1 MVTKKTWREKLADS
15 KDLPKIEEVTETMSQ
30 KWGTGK
36 FVIPAPL
43 EVEEIMRKVPCGK
56 LTTINQIRSVLAK
69 KHHVNFACP
78 ITSGIFAW
86 TAAHAAE
93 EDAADGKKNITPYWR
108 TLKSTGEL
116 NEKYPGGIES
126 QAKRLKE
133 EGHVIEPGKGKKAPK
148 VKDFEKKLVEL

>member
-1 MVTKKTWREKLADS
+1 MDKKKTRREKLADS

-43 EVEEIMRKVPCGK
+43 EVDEIMRKVPFGK
-56 LTTINQIRSVLAK
+56 LTTINQIRNALAK
-69 KHHVNFACP
+69 KHHVNFTCP

-93 EDAADGKKNITPYWR
+93 EDAVEGRKDITPYWC

-116 NEKYPGGIES
+116 NEKYPGGIEA
-126 QAKRLKE
+126 QIKHLE
-133 EGHVIEPGKGKKAPK
+133 EERHIIVSSRGKKAPT
-148 VKDFEKKLVEL
+148 VKDFEMKLAQL